1 MKSRNIEEILEEM
14 KEICDVWVKVDGDM
28 KAYNQDEIHCI
39 YNYIERLQGELKDI
53 FDENERLKE
62 EKMILLQDIRNIKN
76 NFELGKLNTATA
88 IVMQQREIELEN
100 MKTIECKDLKQQN
113 KILNNKLNM
122 IKHNIDK
129 LNKEKILEI
138 IDNYTG
144 FFGIP
149 EK

>member
-76 NFELGKLNTATA
+76 NFE
-88 IVMQQREIELEN
+88 
-100 MKTIECKDLKQQN
+100 
-113 KILNNKLNM
+113 
-122 IKHNIDK
+122 
-129 LNKEKILEI
+129 
-138 IDNYTG
+138 
-144 FFGIP
+144 
-149 EK
+149 

>member
-1 MKSRNIEEILEEM
+1 MRSLAVYTAEM
-14 KEICDVWVKVDGDM
+14 DDLKAGIKEFRAK
-28 KAYNQDEIHCI
+28 
-39 YNYIERLQGELKDI
+39 L
-53 FDENERLKE
+53 
-62 EKMILLQDIRNIKN
+62 N

>member
-1 MKSRNIEEILEEM
+1 
-14 KEICDVWVKVDGDM
+14 
-28 KAYNQDEIHCI
+28 
-39 YNYIERLQGELKDI
+39 
-53 FDENERLKE
+53 
-62 EKMILLQDIRNIKN
+62 
-76 NFELGKLNTATA
+76 
-88 IVMQQREIELEN
+88 MQQREIELEN